1 MLIMD
6 KLEQLEKNLGKNQEK
21 VIKVKEV
28 IKLDSEG
35 LYIFGK
41 RILKWRSKK

>member
-1 MLIMD
+1 MQD
-6 KLEQLEKNLGKNQEK
+6 KLEQLEKDLGKNQEK
-21 VIKVKEV
+21 VVKVKGV

-41 RILKWRSKK
+41 KILQWRVKK

>member
-1 MLIMD
+1 MD
-6 KLEQLEKNLGKNQEK
+6 KLEQLERNLDKNKEK
-21 VIKVKEV
+21 VVKIKGV